1 MPRFS
6 EVAMT
11 SSGANE
17 ALLAAYTQ
25 HLATQPA
32 RTREAYLRDV
42 GVLRA
47 LAGVAA
53 LTALPPAML
62 RRFLA
67 ALHARG
73 LSGRSLARMLFGWR
87 AYYRCPLVGGP
98 AASA

>member
-17 ALLAAYTQ
+17 ALLAAYAQ

-42 GVLRA
+42 GVLKA
-47 LAGVAA
+47 LAGEAA

-62 RRFLA
+62 SPQLIQANPA
-67 ALHARG
+67 AV
-73 LSGRSLARMLFGWR
+73 M
-87 AYYRCPLVGGP
+87 RCPGLIFSGV
-98 AASA
+98 